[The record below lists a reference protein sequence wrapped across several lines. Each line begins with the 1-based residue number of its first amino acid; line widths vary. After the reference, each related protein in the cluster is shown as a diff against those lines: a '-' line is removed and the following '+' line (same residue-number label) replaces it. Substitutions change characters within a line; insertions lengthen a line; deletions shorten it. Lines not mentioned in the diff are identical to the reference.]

1 MGVEDALGPTGG
13 PGRKA
18 KARGRVFRKLAPPL
32 CRGMSRDER
41 IIIMPD
47 GIVVQIV
54 RDRTN
59 AFDHDDVANG
69 RARRQDLRE
78 LRHEGPVYNDD
89 GIGRAIDDIFEVRF
103 EEAGIERVAN
113 GADAHDPIP
122 AFEVPAAVHGHG
134 GDAIARHD
142 AER

>member
-1 MGVEDALGPTGG
+1 
-13 PGRKA
+13 
-18 KARGRVFRKLAPPL
+18 
-32 CRGMSRDER
+32 
-41 IIIMPD
+41 MPD

-54 RDRTN
+54 GDRTN

-134 GDAIARHD
+134 GDAIAWHD